1 MNKDILSSQLRGFYA
16 KTKRQVN
23 LGEAEF
29 VLENLFGV
37 ENLKAAISEQFEGI
51 YQDYFVMQELDIS
64 KKELFSYSDIYDF
77 LNTVLKIDPDDF
89 QIFFTYDEILEY
101 SMSLMSVL
109 NRAFNS
115 WSQDRKLGLRKG
127 TKIFFEMDKLGIHL
141 FLKPEVKS

>member
-1 MNKDILSSQLRGFYA
+1 MNKDTLSSQLRGFYA

-64 KKELFSYSDIYDF
+64 KKELFSYSE
-77 LNTVLKIDPDDF
+77 K
-89 QIFFTYDEILEY
+89 
-101 SMSLMSVL
+101 
-109 NRAFNS
+109 
-115 WSQDRKLGLRKG
+115 W
-127 TKIFFEMDKLGIHL
+127 
-141 FLKPEVKS
+141 PELPAKWTSKDNK